1 VDADDL
7 ALLRRFEPIVKY
19 TRGEEFLPTRV
30 DDYVASC
37 SLWREH
43 ADGRKELLVPRWQ
56 VTIETL
62 ARPWPV
68 EPGGRLSL
76 QFIEPLTIAQLTRE
90 LLKSGGPHL
99 REPSNRFLPDISR
112 LARVGYLSR
121 IADALFSLSLLLR
134 GRVSADAA
142 AAAVLEGRKL
152 RARDDRCSC
161 SGRLVRQMAG
171 SSSSTGSSPTSTTG
185 ALASSAPTTTKPTGR
200 WSPSTATRRPLARS
214 SPPRQRMPRTTT
226 MAMSCAAAG
235 MTPTSSR

>member
-1 VDADDL
+1 VTSPAVPAVRVDADDL

-134 GRVSADAA
+134 GRVPGDAA

-161 SGRLVRQMAG
+161 SGRVVRQDG
-171 SSSSTGSSPTSTTG
+171 WIVLQYWFFSYFNDWRSGFFG
-185 ALASSAPTTTKPTGR
+185 ANDHEADWEMVAVYCYETPTGEVQ
-200 WSPSTATRRPLARS
+200 PA
-214 SPPRQRMPRTTT
+214 
-226 MAMSCAAAG
+226 
-235 MTPTSSR
+235 